1 LDLLGFVRQN
11 PDISSV
17 TAEKIKEVPVPFF
30 LPRRLARRPLDP
42 RMGSYSTNSD
52 FRKKMTKELHD
63 LQQGEGAD
71 ATTS

>member
-17 TAEKIKEVPVPFF
+17 TAEKNKRSSCPLFPA
-30 LPRRLARRPLDP
+30 RRLARRPLDP